1 MEYNLIADS
10 SCDITDAFREEHQ
23 VKLIPFTLS
32 LGNRHFI
39 DDDDLDVSKFVEEMK
54 MCKEKITTAAPSPQ
68 LYEEA
73 IRRSD
78 GTSFIVTIS
87 SRLSAS
93 YSNAMV
99 AKSIVEQD
107 GHDVHVFDSK
117 SAVSGEALVA
127 MKLVE
132 YIKAG
137 LPKAEIISTL
147 ENFIK
152 NMHTFFVLD
161 KVDNL
166 LKNGRLNK
174 IAGKLITTL
183 NIKPVL
189 GSDGDGNIAM
199 YSKARGAKQIVQKLA
214 ETMDKYGSDTDG
226 KDLVIAHC
234 NNPSLAE
241 SFEALARA
249 RYNFRSILVVKTRG
263 LSSLYS
269 DDRGLV
275 IAY

>member
-1 MEYNLIADS
+1 MEYNLIADT
-10 SCDITDAFREEHQ
+10 SCDVTDEFIEKYD

-32 LGNRHFI
+32 LGNRHYI
-39 DDDDLDVSKFVEEMK
+39 DDETLDVSAFVEEMK
-54 MCKEKITTAAPSPQ
+54 NCKERITTAAPPPQ
-68 LYEEA
+68 YYEEA
-73 IRRSD
+73 IRRKD
-78 GTSFIVTIS
+78 LTSFIVTIS

-93 YSNAMV
+93 YSNAMI
-99 AKSIVEQD
+99 AKSIVEKD
-107 GHDVHVFDSK
+107 GYDVHVFDSK

-127 MKLVE
+127 MKVAE
-132 YIKAG
+132 YIEAG
-137 LPKAEIISTL
+137 LSKIEIIDKV
-147 ENFIK
+147 EAFIK
-152 NMHTFFVLD
+152 DMHTFFVLD

-166 LKNGRLNK
+166 LKNGRLSK

-189 GSDGDGNIAM
+189 GSDGDGNVAM

-214 ETMDKYGSDTDG
+214 DTIDKFGPDTDG

-234 NNPSLAE
+234 NNPVLAE

-249 RYNFRSILVVKTRG
+249 RYNFRSILIITTRG

-269 DDRGLV
+269 DDKGIV

>member
-1 MEYNLIADS
+1 MEYNLIADT
-10 SCDITDAFREEHQ
+10 SCDVTDEFVE
-23 VKLIPFTLS
+23 KYDLKFIPFTLS
-32 LGNRHFI
+32 LGSKHFI
-39 DDDDLDVSKFVEEMK
+39 DDDTLDVSTFVEEMK
-54 MCKEKITTAAPSPQ
+54 NCKERITTAAPSPQ
-68 LYEEA
+68 YYEEA
-73 IRRSD
+73 IRSKD
-78 GTSFIVTIS
+78 LTSFIVTIS

-93 YSNAMV
+93 YSNAMI
-99 AKSIVEQD
+99 AKSIVEKD
-107 GHDVHVFDSK
+107 GYDVHVFDSK

-127 MKLVE
+127 MKIAE
-132 YIKAG
+132 YIDAG
-137 LPKAEIISTL
+137 LSKIDIIDKV
-147 ENFIK
+147 EEFIK

-189 GSDGDGNIAM
+189 GSDGDGNVAM
-199 YSKARGAKQIVQKLA
+199 YSKARGSKQIVQKLA
-214 ETMDKYGSDTDG
+214 ETINKFGPDTDG

-234 NNPSLAE
+234 NNPTLAE
-241 SFEALARA
+241 SFEALARVK
-249 RYNFRSILVVKTRG
+249 YNFKSILIVKTRG

-269 DDRGLV
+269 DDKGIV